1 MSEPFRLA
9 LLQHQVTVV
18 SRKLYQEQII
28 QAYLASGLNITD
40 YCKKTNGAIPVSLLS
55 WLEQAGY
62 RMTLSDSD
70 SELKSKIKQ
79 LNDELLDMTLKYER
93 AELLEARGSQRA
105 ELLEAR
111 KLMRNS
117 V

>member
-1 MSEPFRLA
+1 
-9 LLQHQVTVV
+9 
-18 SRKLYQEQII
+18 
-28 QAYLASGLNITD
+28 
-40 YCKKTNGAIPVSLLS
+40 
-55 WLEQAGY
+55 
-62 RMTLSDSD
+62 MTLSDSD

-93 AELLEARGSQRA
+93 AELF
-105 ELLEAR
+105 EAR